1 MIYAFE
7 NYCLDLNRR
16 ELRRGTE
23 AIPMEPRVFDLLEFL
38 VRNQDRVVN
47 KDELI
52 AAVWNG
58 RIVSDSAITS
68 RINAARRAIGDSGKQ
83 QRLIR
88 TIARKGHR
96 FIGEVHPPAKT
107 SHGSSMEP
115 ATRPSEA
122 DGPSVP
128 PGKQTVTFCRTKD
141 GFNLA
146 VASVG
151 RGPVLVRAA
160 HWATNIEYDWQNPVT
175 GPLLQRLVDR
185 FRLVRYDGRGSG
197 LSDRQVPGVS
207 LSTLLDD
214 LETVTDSFGL
224 ERFVLLG
231 ISGGAAAS
239 IAYAAR
245 HPHRVSKLVLYG
257 GYAQGRNKRGSP
269 QDADEAKAFLT
280 MVQSGWDNRSV
291 FMRAFFSFWLPSGS
305 PEQVKW
311 FTDLQRVS
319 LSRENSVKFRM
330 AVDDIDIVDLLPNIT
345 VPTIVFHCLHDRLV
359 PFDQG
364 RRLAIS
370 IPNAKFVALESDNHV
385 LLPDEPAWT
394 KFVGGMEE
402 FLAD

>member
-1 MIYAFE
+1 LIYTFE

-96 FIGEVHPPAKT
+96 FIGEVHPLAKT

-122 DGPSVP
+122 DRPSVP
-128 PGKQTVTFCRTKD
+128 PGKQTVTFCRTRD

-269 QDADEAKAFLT
+269 QDVDEAKAFLT

-364 RRLAIS
+364 RRLATS

-394 KFVGGMEE
+394 KFVGEMEE